1 MRRSTA
7 VLLVVSA
14 CALLQGTPLAQ
25 AKAQFRA
32 RLSPVPLDVAMQNVI
47 AGSGSATATL
57 TGNKLAVSGTFAGLK
72 SPATGARIHVAAKGL
87 RGAPILDLTVT
98 SGTSG
103 TLSGTFELTPQQVDD
118 LTHNS
123 FYIQLQSEKAPEG
136 NLRGWLLP
144 ATEPRKH

>member
-7 VLLVVSA
+7 VLLAVLA
-14 CALLQGTPLAQ
+14 CVLLQGAPLAQ
-25 AKAQFRA
+25 SKTQFRA

-57 TGNKLAVSGTFAGLK
+57 TGHRLAISGTFSGLK
-72 SPATGARIHVAAKGL
+72 SPATNAHIHVAAKGL

-123 FYIQLQSEKAPEG
+123 FYIQLNSEKAPEG
-136 NLRGWLLP
+136 NLRGWLLQE
-144 ATEPRKH
+144 AKK

>member
-7 VLLVVSA
+7 VLLAVSA
-14 CALLQGTPLAQ
+14 CVLLQGTPLAQ

-32 RLSPVPLDVAMQNVI
+32 RLSPVPLDVAMQNAI

-57 TGNKLAVSGTFAGLK
+57 TGSKLAISGTFSGLK
-72 SPATGARIHVAAKGL
+72 SPATTARIHVAAKGL
-87 RGAPILDLTVT
+87 RGASILDLTVS

-118 LTHNS
+118 LTHS
-123 FYIQLQSEKAPEG
+123 SVYIQLNSEKAPEG
-136 NLRGWLLP
+136 NLRGWLLQ
-144 ATEPRKH
+144 ESKK